1 MGTEKNS
8 SKRKNNKNKFNY
20 LGKNFTNA
28 GDENFLKR
36 NTTDLGNKESDIK
49 RVAKQRKQ
57 KLFSENKE
65 VNSLSKH
72 KHRHK
77 LLNSSEQDVKTT
89 TSASLANT
97 SYNKKDWVS
106 SLTKKSSSSIIFM
119 TSAYLSLSGHSLQ
132 HKTAH
137 YRVSK
142 KM

>member
-1 MGTEKNS
+1 METEKNS

-28 GDENFLKR
+28 GNENFLKR

-49 RVAKQRKQ
+49 RVPKQRKQ

-89 TSASLANT
+89 TSASLPNT

-106 SLTKKSSSSIIFM
+106 SLTIKTKSSSSIIF
-119 TSAYLSLSGHSLQ
+119 S
-132 HKTAH
+132 
-137 YRVSK
+137 
-142 KM
+142 

>member
-1 MGTEKNS
+1 METGKNS

-20 LGKNFTNA
+20 FGKNVTNA
-28 GDENFLKR
+28 GNENFLKK
-36 NTTDLGNKESDIK
+36 NSTDSGDKESDIK
-49 RVAKQRKQ
+49 QVAKKRKP

-89 TSASLANT
+89 SSASLPNT

-106 SLTKKSSSSIIFM
+106 AFTKKQF
-119 TSAYLSLSGHSLQ
+119 
-132 HKTAH
+132 
-137 YRVSK
+137 
-142 KM
+142 